1 MDGNCWNFFEFK
13 TFDTVKIRPLMD
25 GNMKP
30 VPMKPVTMVKI
41 RPLMDGNYENEDFE
55 GYEEGC

>member
-1 MDGNCWNFFEFK
+1 MNYMF
-13 TFDTVKIRPLMD
+13 VKIRPLMD

-30 VPMKPVTMVKI
+30 VPMKPVPMVKI